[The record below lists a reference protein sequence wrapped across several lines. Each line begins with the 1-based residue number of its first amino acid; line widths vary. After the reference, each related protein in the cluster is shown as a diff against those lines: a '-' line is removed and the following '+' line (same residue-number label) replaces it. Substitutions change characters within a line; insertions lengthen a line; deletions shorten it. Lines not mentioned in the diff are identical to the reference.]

1 MPYCTDLELFAHLIY
16 KNWHT
21 VSSAQ
26 STFLLKLE
34 IVTPWGQWGRQQKLV
49 VDVNI
54 WFKTLWTL
62 PLTLYYVVWRVKE
75 TLSNGLYIGLSHVHL
90 LGLKSVTMMATAHY
104 SSPFDSHQ
112 TIHHLLWPWR
122 VCICCFCTNLFRCVL
137 PTHVI
142 ISHYLCMLSCTKCL
156 LLKGHKVLW
165 VFLVLELLHF
175 SGSLVSHRIVNYIL
189 PTVGWTL
196 ESV

>member
-1 MPYCTDLELFAHLIY
+1 MGAMGKTTKTSCWCEHLIQ
-16 KNWHT
+16 NT
-21 VSSAQ
+21 LDISSHFILRCLESERNIKQWFVYRAFSCASSGFKISDNDGH
-26 STFLLKLE
+26 STL
-34 IVTPWGQWGRQQKLV
+34 
-49 VDVNI
+49 
-54 WFKTLWTL
+54 FK
-62 PLTLYYVVWRVKE
+62 
-75 TLSNGLYIGLSHVHL
+75 S
-90 LGLKSVTMMATAHY
+90 
-104 SSPFDSHQ
+104 
-112 TIHHLLWPWR
+112 LWPWR